1 MMNKRMTAIIKFIF
15 SVGVCFLV
23 VYGCVWLYFFS
34 PAHFETTI
42 VQLARLQGYPL
53 AYQALFNQIYWVTLL
68 ISLNLA
74 AIGYFIYVCFLRRK

>member
-42 VQLARLQGYPL
+42 AQLARLQGYPL

-68 ISLNLA
+68 ISLNFA
-74 AIGYFIYVCFLRRK
+74 VMGYFIYVRLLRRK

>member
-1 MMNKRMTAIIKFIF
+1 MMNKKMTAIIKFIF

-42 VQLARLQGYPL
+42 AQLARLQGYPL

-68 ISLNLA
+68 IRLNFA
-74 AIGYFIYVCFLRRK
+74 VIGYFIYVVFLRRK

>member
-1 MMNKRMTAIIKFIF
+1 MMNKKMTAMIKFIF

-42 VQLARLQGYPL
+42 AQLARLQGYPL

-68 ISLNLA
+68 ISLNFA
-74 AIGYFIYVCFLRRK
+74 VMGYFIYVRLLRRK

>member
-34 PAHFETTI
+34 PSHFETTI
-42 VQLARLQGYPL
+42 AQLARLQGYPL
-53 AYQALFNQIYWVTLL
+53 AYQALFNQIYQIALL
-68 ISLNLA
+68 IGVHF
-74 AIGYFIYVCFLRRK
+74 AIVVYAIRFLYIRRK